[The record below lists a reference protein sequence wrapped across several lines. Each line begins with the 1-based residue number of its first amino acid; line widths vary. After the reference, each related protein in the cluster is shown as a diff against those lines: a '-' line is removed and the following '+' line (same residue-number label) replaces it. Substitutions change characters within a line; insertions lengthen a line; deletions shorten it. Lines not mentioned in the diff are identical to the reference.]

1 MTPLEKPHI
10 MVIDDDN
17 RLRELLSRFLTEQGF
32 LVTTASSAE
41 EARSRLKGMQFDMLV
56 VDVMMPGETGLDFV
70 RDLKSSGVATP
81 CLMLTAMGEPGQRLH
96 GLESGAD
103 DYMTKPFEPLEL
115 ALRLRNILGRQVTPA
130 EDIDQKNPGV
140 RFGPHQFDLGRQLL
154 MTGNQRRHLTS
165 SEKALLSCFAEN
177 AGMVLSR
184 QELSAML
191 GGKMEGRSIDV
202 AVARLRRKLEPNPG
216 RPIYLI
222 TARGLGWVL
231 ETDKSFR
238 DESE

>member
-10 MVIDDDN
+10 LVIDDDN
-17 RLRELLSRFLTEQGF
+17 RLRDLLSRFLTEQEF

-41 EARSRLKGMQFDMLV
+41 EARIRLKGMQFDMLV
-56 VDVMMPGETGLDFV
+56 VDVMMPGETGLDLV
-70 RDLKSSGVATP
+70 RDLKSSGDATP

-115 ALRLRNILGRQVTPA
+115 ALRLRNILGRKVTPT
-130 EDIDQKNPGV
+130 EDVDQTHSGV
-140 RFGPHQFDLGRQLL
+140 RFGPHQFDTGRQIL
-154 MTGNQRRHLTS
+154 MTGRQRRHLTS
-165 SEKALLSCFAEN
+165 SEKALLLCFAEN
-177 AGMVLSR
+177 AGTVLSR
-184 QELSAML
+184 QDLSAML

-231 ETDKSFR
+231 ETDKSSR
-238 DESE
+238 DEPR